1 MKLLRRTLAMMAVL
15 ITGIALAT
23 TPAAA
28 APTPPNSMASLGDS
42 ITRGF
47 DACGW
52 FEDCPEMSWSTGT
65 DAGVN
70 SQYLRIRAV
79 NPAINV
85 HNYNDA
91 VTGARSSDMYDQAG
105 TAISQNVQYVT
116 MLIGGND
123 ACTSSAL
130 TMTPVSTFRA
140 HIDSALGRLKA
151 GLPNAYVQ
159 VVSIPDV
166 YRLWLVG
173 QRSSA
178 AVLVWSVGNICQSLL
193 ENATSNSPIDES
205 RRQRVRQRVIDY
217 NTQLAQACAA
227 YGASCKFDN
236 NAVFN
241 YRFVLDQISSWDYFH
256 PNTTGQNVVASLTYA
271 NGFGW

>member
-1 MKLLRRTLAMMAVL
+1 MKLLRRTLITMAVL
-15 ITGIALAT
+15 VTGTTLAT
-23 TPAAA
+23 APAAA
-28 APTPPNSMASLGDS
+28 APAPPDSMASLGDS

-52 FEDCPEMSWSTGT
+52 FTDCPDLSWSTGT

-70 SQYLRIRAV
+70 SQYLRIRRV
-79 NPAINV
+79 NAAING

-91 VTGARSSDMYDQAG
+91 VTGARSSDMNDQAG
-105 TAISQNVQYVT
+105 TAIAQNVQYVT

-123 ACTSSAL
+123 ACTSSEL
-130 TMTPVSTFRA
+130 TMTPVATFRA
-140 HIDSALGRLKA
+140 NIDAALGRLKA
-151 GLPNAYVQ
+151 GLPHAYVQ

-173 QRSSA
+173 NTSTA
-178 AVLVWSVGNICQSLL
+178 ATAVWSVGNICQSLL
-193 ENATSNSPIDES
+193 ANATSNSPIDES
-205 RRQRVRQRVIDY
+205 RRRRVQQRVIDY

-227 YGASCKFDN
+227 YGANCKFDN

-241 YRFVLDQISSWDYFH
+241 FRFVLDQISGWDYFH
-256 PNTTGQNVVASLTYA
+256 PNSLGQNVLATLTTN